1 MSDLCTDSS
10 CWCSTLGPV
19 PSCRAC
25 QQRQHEPPQLSQE
38 IRKQLASAP
47 ADLIMM
53 ESESRKRKAA
63 TKIGFREGETHIV
76 MLIFVKITMNIL
88 TGLF

>member
-1 MSDLCTDSS
+1 
-10 CWCSTLGPV
+10 
-19 PSCRAC
+19 
-25 QQRQHEPPQLSQE
+25 
-38 IRKQLASAP
+38 
-47 ADLIMM
+47 MM